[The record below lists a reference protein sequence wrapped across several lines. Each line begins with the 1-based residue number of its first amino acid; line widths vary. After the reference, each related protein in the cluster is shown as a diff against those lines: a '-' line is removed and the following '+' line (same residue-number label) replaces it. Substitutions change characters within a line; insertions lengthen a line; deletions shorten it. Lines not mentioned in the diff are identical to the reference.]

1 MTTIRKLP
9 AGAGAEWLIG
19 GLTLL
24 RRSPMGLGTLGL
36 VFGLLGLLAN
46 LSLQSSPD
54 VAMVLQLVFIVLG
67 PLLLAGMVYA
77 AREVDAGRPATPG
90 HLLRGLQDG
99 KAGRLLATLLP
110 QVVAVVLLVV
120 LLYVLIG
127 PSEIESMAATL
138 EKLQGQA
145 KPDPSLVAT
154 LPVRRI
160 LLWLAIAV
168 AVGILTGFFTF
179 TALPEMMF
187 TDRGA
192 FAAMGTSFQACLRN
206 LPAMLVFFLLTA
218 IAAVALQILVLLL
231 AAVIGAIAGQ
241 FAMQVVVQLVT
252 MAVLMPVIT
261 GAMYVAWKQM
271 HGDAGTGVAPPA
283 FHGIEA

>member
-1 MTTIRKLP
+1 MTPIRKLP
-9 AGAGAEWLIG
+9 AGAGAEWLMG
-19 GLTLL
+19 GFALL

-36 VFGLLGLLAN
+36 LFGVLGLLAN
-46 LSLQSSPD
+46 LSLRGSAD

-90 HLLRGLQDG
+90 HLLRGLQGG
-99 KAGRLLATLLP
+99 KAPRILATLLP
-110 QVVAVVLLVV
+110 QVVAVVILVV

-127 PSEIESMAATL
+127 PAGLESMAQTL
-138 EKLQGQA
+138 DKMQGQA
-145 KPDPSLVAT
+145 QPDPALLKA
-154 LPVRRI
+154 LPVRRM
-160 LLWLAIAV
+160 LLWFGLAV
-168 AVGILTGFFTF
+168 VVGVLAGFFTF

-187 TDRGA
+187 TDRRA
-192 FAAMGTSFQACLRN
+192 
-206 LPAMLVFFLLTA
+206 LPAMKASFLACIRNFPAILVFGVLTV
-218 IAAVALQILVLLL
+218 IATIALQLLVLLF
-231 AAVIGAIAGQ
+231 AALVGAIAGQ
-241 FAMQVVVQLVT
+241 FVMQVLVQLVT

-271 HGDAGTGVAPPA
+271 QGGDTLAPPS